1 MRSNQF
7 KKHFLHYLLP
17 LTLLTLGSCEFS
29 AEPQASE
36 SDSKQQ
42 LTQDTDSPVPGE
54 ESNGFRVIFDGES
67 FSGWH
72 GYGGVDA
79 ASRWWVNDGALTVSG
94 LGDGQVDLVTDMEYG
109 NFELR
114 LEWKISPAG
123 NSGIIFNVAET
134 PEYSRTWKT
143 GPEIQILDNDGH
155 ADSGPKHRAGDLYD
169 LVESQ
174 AEMSRPVGAW
184 NKSRLLVENGLVKHW
199 LNGTL
204 VFEVQMWN
212 EAWNELVA
220 GSKFGSMPGF
230 GKYYSGR
237 IALQDHGD
245 VVAFRNIRIREQ

>member
-1 MRSNQF
+1 MSFQNRF
-7 KKHFLHYLLP
+7 KRTQYLLP
-17 LTLLTLGSCEFS
+17 LIMMVLVSCEPAS
-29 AEPQASE
+29 EPQATIADHGME
-36 SDSKQQ
+36 TEGVEDMRELAQGPDS
-42 LTQDTDSPVPGE
+42 
-54 ESNGFRVIFDGES
+54 FRPLFDGES
-67 FSGWH
+67 FDGWH
-72 GYGGVDA
+72 GYGGADA
-79 ASRWWVNDGALTVSG
+79 TNRWWVNDGALVVKG
-94 LGDGQVDLVTDMEYG
+94 LGDDQVDLVTDAEFG
-109 NFELR
+109 NFELQ
-114 LEWKISPAG
+114 LEWKISAGG
-123 NSGIIFNVAET
+123 NSGIMFNVAET

-155 ADSGPKHRAGDLYD
+155 ADSSLKHRAGDLYD
-169 LVESQ
+169 LIESHV
-174 AEMSRPVGAW
+174 EMSRPVGEW
-184 NKSRLLVENGLVKHW
+184 NESRLLVENGLVKHW